1 MDAFHTATEEAMK
14 MGQKLLLMEGKIL
27 AEISSSVGIGAVLNK
42 EIEVNPKDKVCFV
55 ITGGNL
61 GFEQLDYIKD
71 IDYK

>member
-1 MDAFHTATEEAMK
+1 MLFRS
-14 MGQKLLLMEGKIL
+14 
-27 AEISSSVGIGAVLNK
+27 ISSSVGIGAVLNK